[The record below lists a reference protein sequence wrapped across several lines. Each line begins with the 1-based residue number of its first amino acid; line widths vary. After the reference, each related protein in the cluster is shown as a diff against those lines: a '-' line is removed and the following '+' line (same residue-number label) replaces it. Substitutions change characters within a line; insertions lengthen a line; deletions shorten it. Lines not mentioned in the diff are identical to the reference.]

1 MSDQYYGGQQQFGD
15 QGGYGQQQPYGG
27 QPSYEQQQY
36 DRQQQQQQQYGQY
49 EQQAYGEP
57 PQQQAYGEP
66 QQHQQYG
73 GDAPQ
78 QPAPQQQFGRSS
90 RMSESS
96 LRVVWVYPDLLS
108 TYGDRGNALV
118 VERRARQRGLGVQR
132 IDVRSDQSVPTSGD
146 IYLIGGGE
154 DRPQRLAAE
163 RLRNDGGLVRAAENG
178 AIIFSVCAGFQI
190 LGHEFVND
198 LGEREAGLG
207 LLDVW
212 TVRGEG
218 ARCVG
223 DVLADV
229 SPQLNLPQLTGFEN
243 HQGVTHLGEGVSP
256 FATVQVGRGNG
267 TGDGT
272 EGAWRDTVFG
282 TYLHGPVM
290 ARNPAVADL
299 LIKLALDVNALP
311 PADTTW
317 YDALR
322 AERIA
327 AARPA

>member
-1 MSDQYYGGQQQFGD
+1 MSYPTDPAYGGN
-15 QGGYGQQQPYGG
+15 P
-27 QPSYEQQQY
+27 
-36 DRQQQQQQQYGQY
+36 QQQYGR
-49 EQQAYGEP
+49 P
-57 PQQQAYGEP
+57 
-66 QQHQQYG
+66 
-73 GDAPQ
+73 
-78 QPAPQQQFGRSS
+78 S
-90 RMSESS
+90 RMTESS
-96 LRVVWVYPDLLS
+96 LRLVWVYPDLLS

-132 IDVRSDQSVPTSGD
+132 IDVRSDQAVPTSGD

-163 RLRNDGGLVRAAENG
+163 RLRADNNLVRAAENG
-178 AIIFSVCAGFQI
+178 AIIFSVCAGYQI

-198 LGEREAGLG
+198 LGEREPGLG

-212 TVRGEG
+212 TTRGDG

-223 DVLADV
+223 DVLAEVD
-229 SPQLNLPQLTGFEN
+229 PRLNLPQLTGFEN
-243 HQGVTHLGEGVSP
+243 HQGVTHLGQGVSP
-256 FATVQVGRGNG
+256 LANVQVGRGNG

-290 ARNPAVADL
+290 ARNPAVADM

-322 AERIA
+322 AERISA
-327 AARPA
+327 TRQPA